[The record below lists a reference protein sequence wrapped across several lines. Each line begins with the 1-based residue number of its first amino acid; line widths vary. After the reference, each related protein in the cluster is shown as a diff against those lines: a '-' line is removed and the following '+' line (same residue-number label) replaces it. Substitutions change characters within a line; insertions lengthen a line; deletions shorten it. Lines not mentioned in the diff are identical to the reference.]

1 MRGRPKAEAGTH
13 ELRRQAGAHGGSCET
28 DSGGNGVS
36 DPYST
41 DLRVV
46 PKVAAAVARAAVDTG
61 LALEHREVEAR
72 CRDLVYE
79 STVALGVRD

>member
-1 MRGRPKAEAGTH
+1 MSP
-13 ELRRQAGAHGGSCET
+13 RRQPGAHGGRVRRTAEGT
-28 DSGGNGVS
+28 EYLI
-36 DPYST
+36 PYST

-79 STVALGVRD
+79 STIALGVRD